1 MTSMQQDLFEKPSRL
16 WRLLYVNRVWLI
28 IFGILVVLGV
38 YVGYLLFGNNSV
50 EVLLRLQSQKN
61 HLIKEAQK
69 IEAQNARLQRQI
81 FELKG
86 ANFEE

>member
-1 MTSMQQDLFEKPSRL
+1 MQQDLFEKPSRL

-69 IEAQNARLQRQI
+69 IEEQNARLQRQI

>member
-28 IFGILVVLGV
+28 IFGILIVLGV

>member
-1 MTSMQQDLFEKPSRL
+1 MQQDLFEKPSRL

-28 IFGILVVLGV
+28 IFGILIVLGV
-38 YVGYLLFGNNSV
+38 YVGYLLFGNNYV

>member
-1 MTSMQQDLFEKPSRL
+1 MQQDLFEKPSRL

>member
-1 MTSMQQDLFEKPSRL
+1 MQQDLFEKPSRL

-28 IFGILVVLGV
+28 IFGILIVLGV